1 MTSKNSFWVSV
12 RENQKRRIWVWIS
25 AFLIQLILAV
35 GTLTVYLSRI
45 MKWNENGVY
54 ATKSAYKTAMCE
66 AARDALSFNTYQW
79 FFVILLAMVI
89 GMQGFSYLNDRRKVD
104 LYHSVPVSRKSRFW
118 VIYTG
123 GIAIY
128 VLSSLVSL
136 VLGIGIA
143 ASMGA
148 ADGKVIAAT
157 GLGFLWNF
165 LFFLVMYHAA
175 MFAVMLTGNWF
186 VTILVFG
193 FLTVYEAGIYYLL
206 DSFKSAFFRTASSMY
221 VATDPKL
228 SALSDY
234 VNRLYPLKY
243 GTADIGGLLK
253 TILPYCGKWIMI
265 AIGLLVVTYLLYCKR
280 ASEAAGRAIAYRK
293 VEPVLKVAAAIPL
306 ASLVGITVYQAS
318 CSSKG
323 LMVVS
328 MIVSGMLFCGVA
340 EILFDFDLRSAVHH
354 LISTGVAFI
363 GILAVFFIFNED
375 LLGYDKYVPR
385 ADQVES
391 IALQFDCDYMDYYE
405 ENSEG
410 MAYMDGSKYREKYM
424 YITDAEPVLALA
436 EKSLNESD
444 WEKMKEG
451 CHVSVLYRMKS
462 GRQVERGFSVDLANP
477 VNEGYLNEIVSSKE
491 YKEGAYQMMQ
501 ADALYDK
508 VGSITYSNGATQV
521 AVPAGEM
528 QRLRELWNED
538 MCRTDF
544 TMLHTNYPCGVLN
557 LGFTGS
563 YVSISLPVYESFTNT
578 IAYLKEQGA
587 YYPVK
592 LNAEDI
598 ESVTVTNYHNEY
610 YETENSWEGE
620 MAEAAETSVEDS
632 YVDVTRQAEFR
643 DAREMGAILEEIYP
657 AYAVSTGFWKSY
669 DAFDSSYDVQV
680 VFKADSSYP
689 YQRGGYYFSYQF
701 FSGRVPEFVKEATAL
716 E

>member
-1 MTSKNSFWVSV
+1 MTSKNSFWASI
-12 RENQKRRIWVWIS
+12 RENQKRRVWVWIS
-25 AFLIQLILAV
+25 AFLIQAISYI
-35 GTLTVYLSRI
+35 GTLMVYLSRI
-45 MKWNENGVY
+45 MKWQEDGVY
-54 ATKSAYKTAMCE
+54 ATKAAYKAAMCE

-79 FFVILLAMVI
+79 IFVTFLAMMI
-89 GMQGFSYLNDRRKVD
+89 GMQGFSYLYDRRKVD

-123 GIAIY
+123 GIIIY
-128 VLSSLVSL
+128 VLSALVPL
-136 VLGIGIA
+136 LAGMGIA
-143 ASMGA
+143 AAMGA
-148 ADGKVIAAT
+148 VDGNVAAAT
-157 GLGFLWNF
+157 GLGFVWNF
-165 LFFLVMYHAA
+165 LFFLILYHA
-175 MFAVMLTGNWF
+175 MILSVMLTGNWF
-186 VTILVFG
+186 VTILVFAA
-193 FLTVYEAGIYYLL
+193 VSIYEAGVYFLL
-206 DSFKSAFFRTASSMY
+206 ESYKAAFFRTASSMY
-221 VATDPKL
+221 VTVKPRL
-228 SALSDY
+228 SALTDY
-234 VNRLYPLKY
+234 VGMRYELKY
-243 GTADIGGLLK
+243 ATTDIGGLVK
-253 TILPYCGKWIMI
+253 MILPYCGKWIMI
-265 AIGLLVVTYLLYCKR
+265 AIGLLALSYLLYCRR
-280 ASEAAGRAIAYRK
+280 ASETAGRAIAYRK
-293 VEPVLKVAAAIPL
+293 MEPVLKVAAAIPL
-306 ASLVGITVYQAS
+306 ASMVGMTVYEAS
-318 CSSKG
+318 CNNKTM
-323 LMVVS
+323 MVAS
-328 MIVSGMLFCGVA
+328 MIVSGLLFCGVA
-340 EILFDFDLRSAVHH
+340 EILFDFDLRSAVRH
-354 LISTGVAFI
+354 LISTGVAFV

-410 MAYMDGSKYREKYM
+410 MAYMDGSKYRERYM

-477 VNEGYLNEIVSSKE
+477 VNEGYLNEIVGSKE

-557 LGFTGS
+557 LGFAGS

-578 IAYLKEQGA
+578 IAYLKEKGA

-620 MAEAAETSVEDS
+620 MAEAAETSAEDS

-643 DAREMGAILEEIYP
+643 DAREMEAILEEIYP

>member
-54 ATKSAYKTAMCE
+54 ATKSVYKTAMCE

-157 GLGFLWNF
+157 GLAFLWNF

-186 VTILVFG
+186 VTILVFA
-193 FLTVYEAGIYYLL
+193 FLAVYEAGIYYLL

-221 VATDPKL
+221 VTTEPKL

-234 VNRLYPLKY
+234 INMLYPLKY

-363 GILAVFFIFNED
+363 GILAVFFIINED

-391 IALQFDCDYMDYYE
+391 IALQFDCDYMDYYRE
-405 ENSEG
+405 TSTG
-410 MAYMDGSKYREKYM
+410 MEYIDNGTYQKEYMH
-424 YITDAEPVLALA
+424 ITDVEPVLAMA
-436 EKSLNESD
+436 EKSLKESN
-444 WEKMKEG
+444 WEDMKEG
-451 CHVSVLYRMKS
+451 CHVNVLYRMKS
-462 GRQVERGFSVDLANP
+462 GRQVERGFSVDFANP
-477 VNEGYLNEIVSSKE
+477 VNEGYLNEIVGSKE
-491 YKEGAYQMMQ
+491 YKEGVYQTMTQ
-501 ADALYDK
+501 DSVYDL
-508 VGSITYSNGATQV
+508 VGSITYSNGVTQM
-521 AVPAGEM
+521 AVPTGDI
-528 QRLRELWNED
+528 QKIRKLWNED
-538 MCRTDF
+538 MMKADF
-544 TMLHTNYPCGVLN
+544 TMFRGNYPCGVLN
-557 LGFTGS
+557 LNFAGS
-563 YVSISLPVYESFTNT
+563 YMSTRLPVYENFTNT

-592 LNAEDI
+592 LNVEDI
-598 ESVTVTNYHNEY
+598 ESITVTNYHNEY
-610 YETENSWEGE
+610 YEMMNEEAEE
-620 MAEAAETSVEDS
+620 MDMVTDS
-632 YVDVTRQAEFR
+632 YYSDDTYVDVSRQAEFR
-643 DAREMGAILEEIYP
+643 DEKEIEEILKGIYP
-657 AYAVSTGFWKSY
+657 AYVMNTGWNGY
-669 DAFDSSYDVQV
+669 DAFDSNYDVQV

-689 YQRGGYYFSYQF
+689 YQRGGYYFAYQF
-701 FSGRVPEFVKEATAL
+701 LNGKVPGFVAEATAL
-716 E
+716 D